1 MNYHISSSIHLYV
14 AGVALQA
21 RPNMASSS
29 DINQDFDSAPHRL
42 EIPNKGQVLVC

>member
-1 MNYHISSSIHLYV
+1 MNGLDVPHTIHLSV
-14 AGVALQA
+14 AA

-42 EIPNKGQVLVC
+42 VIPNKGQVLVC